1 VKCLTLRNTIME
13 IKNVMIAGGGT
24 LGSQIAW
31 QTAFHGYNVVVYD
44 AFDKGLEAS
53 KNFHKQFAD
62 LFINQRGATQ
72 QQIDETNARLSYTT
86 NMAEAVKDA
95 DIVSESVPES
105 VEIKTSFYT
114 ELGNIAPEKTIFTS
128 NSSTTVPSEYA
139 DVTGRP
145 AKFLA
150 LHFANGIWDANVGEV
165 MGHPGTDP
173 KVFDQVAEFAKS
185 IGMVPILIHKEQ
197 NGYVL
202 NSLLVPLLSAAG
214 NLLVNGVSDVE
225 SIDKTWM
232 ISTRTPMGPF
242 AIMDMIGL
250 QTMYHVDILWGEKLN
265 DQAMLNRAKYYKEN
279 YIDKGN
285 LGASAGEGFYKYPNP
300 SYADP
305 DFLK

>member
-1 VKCLTLRNTIME
+1 ME

-31 QTAFHGYNVVVYD
+31 QTAFHGFNVVVYD
-44 AFDKGLEAS
+44 AFDKGLETS
-53 KNFHKQFAD
+53 KNFHKQFAE
-62 LFINQRGATQ
+62 LFMNTRGATQ

-86 NMAEAVKDA
+86 DMAEAVKDA

-114 ELGNIAPEKTIFTS
+114 ELGKLAPEKTIFTS

-139 DVTGRP
+139 AVTGRP
-145 AKFLA
+145 EKFLA

-165 MGHPGTDP
+165 MGHSGTDP
-173 KVFDQVAEFAKS
+173 KVFDQVVEFAKS
-185 IGMVPILIHKEQ
+185 IGMVPIPIHKEQ

-214 NLLVNGVSDVE
+214 DLLVNGVSDVE

-232 ISTRTPMGPF
+232 ISTRTPFGPF
-242 AIMDMIGL
+242 GIMDMIGL
-250 QTMYHVDILWGEKLN
+250 QTMYHVDVLWGEKLN
-265 DQAMLNRAKYYKEN
+265 NQAMLNRAKFYKEN
-279 YIDKGN
+279 YIDKGK
-285 LGASAGEGFYKYPNP
+285 LGVSTGEGFYKYPKP
-300 SYADP
+300 AFQDP

>member
-1 VKCLTLRNTIME
+1 MKCLTLRNTIME

-145 AKFLA
+145 AKFLV